1 MLPLLPVALLLVIL
15 LVIVLERS
23 PRTAPSCD
31 ALQIRGA
38 DISFTLQEES
48 VGAKYSDSGVP
59 MPLERILAAR
69 GATYVRLRAWVNP
82 PPGYS
87 DTRAALELARRA
99 KAAGLKI
106 FLNLQYSDFWADA
119 KKQSTPAAWRGLDLP
134 SLSGVV
140 RDYTR
145 RTVEDFAR
153 QGTPVDMI
161 QIGNEVTNGM
171 LWPAGQI
178 YRQTGENWVDF
189 VALLNAGIAGA
200 REGNLDPEHRLN
212 VVIHFDRGGDNDG
225 ARYFFD
231 RILSAG
237 VTVFDGIGLSYY
249 PFWHGTLG
257 GLRRNLDDLASRYG
271 KELILV
277 EAAYPWTL
285 EGGVADL
292 GVSQRGELPQSRR
305 YPPTVS
311 GQERFF
317 SSLRRIMAEVPDR
330 RGAGL
335 FVFEPGWLPGVG
347 WEPGGADPWANLT
360 MFDWTGQMLPA
371 LAVALAP
378 PATPC

>member
-1 MLPLLPVALLLVIL
+1 MPLLPVALLLAIV

-23 PRTAPSCD
+23 PQEAPSCD

-48 VGAKYSDSGVP
+48 VGAKYSDSGVT

-69 GATYVRLRAWVNP
+69 GATYVRLRVWVNP
-82 PPGYS
+82 PHGYS

-106 FLNLQYSDFWADA
+106 FLNLHYSDFWADA
-119 KKQSTPAAWRGLDLP
+119 KKQSTPTAWRGLDLP

-178 YRQTGENWVDF
+178 YRQTGENWMDF

-200 REGNLDPEHRLN
+200 RDGNSDPEHRLGI
-212 VVIHFDRGGDNDG
+212 VIHFDRGADNDG

-231 RILSAG
+231 RIFSAG
-237 VTVFDGIGLSYY
+237 VASFDAIGLSYY

-257 GLRRNLDDLASRYG
+257 GLKRNLDDLAARYG
-271 KELILV
+271 KDLILV

-292 GVSQRGELPQSRR
+292 GVSQRGELPQSKR
-305 YPPTVS
+305 YPPTVA

-317 SSLRRIMAEVPDR
+317 STLRRIMAEVPDR

-347 WEPGGADPWANLT
+347 WEPGAPDPWANLT
-360 MFDWTGQMLPA
+360 MFDQAGQMLPA

-378 PATPC
+378 PTTPC